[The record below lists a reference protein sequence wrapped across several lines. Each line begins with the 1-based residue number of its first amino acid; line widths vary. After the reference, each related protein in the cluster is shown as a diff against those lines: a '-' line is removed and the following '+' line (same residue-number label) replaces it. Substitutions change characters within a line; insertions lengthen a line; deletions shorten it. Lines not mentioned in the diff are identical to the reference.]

1 MRFRA
6 DKTGTGTSRQ
16 AASRLP
22 GQVGSEPVP
31 VLSDDPSQLAIVSA
45 ADDGYVMPLAVT
57 IRSAAAC
64 LSPTATLHWFIL
76 DGGVSDEN
84 RQRLEQCF
92 EPNRIALDW
101 VRADREALAGLP
113 VSEHVTLATYFR
125 ILIPRLLP
133 PWLEKVIYL
142 DSDLVVLRDLNELWR
157 EPLGDHWCLAAQDM
171 AAPYLD
177 AERVLANFHDCARYL
192 ASPRPLPNYEE
203 LALDG
208 RAKYFNAGVLVIDLA
223 RWRGADMTGQLLGCL
238 HEHRRHVL
246 WWDQYALNVV
256 LAGKWGSWTRGG
268 TRFRTST
275 PARRGGKAPST
286 RKPSGGSPATPS
298 SSTTRRRRSPGTTTT
313 PTRGATC
320 SITTSTRRRGRGGAR
335 GVHTSSPPRGGE
347 SASMPGIGRTAAAFN
362 SSRATSQ
369 EIGLR
374 RC

>member
-1 MRFRA
+1 MRW
-6 DKTGTGTSRQ
+6 
-16 AASRLP
+16 L
-22 GQVGSEPVP
+22 
-31 VLSDDPSQLAIVSA
+31 DDQLAIVSA

-64 LSPTATLHWFIL
+64 LSPAVKLNWFIL

-84 RQRLEQCF
+84 RERLEQCF
-92 EPNRIALDW
+92 EPNRVAIDW

-142 DSDLVVLRDLNELWR
+142 DSDLVVLQDLNELWR

-177 AERVLANFHDCARYL
+177 AERVLANFHQCARYL
-192 ASPRPLPNYEE
+192 ASPRPLPNYQE

-223 RWRGADMTGQLLGCL
+223 RWRSAVMTGRLLGCL
-238 HEHRRHVL
+238 RKHSRHVL

-256 LAGKWGSWTRGG
+256 LAGRWGELDPRWNQIPHIHAYPSWRESPFDEET
-268 TRFRTST
+268 FRRIVGDPFIVHYASAEKPWHYDNAHPRRDLFYHYLDQT
-275 PARRGGKAPST
+275 PWAGWRPRRPHFLSAPWRRKRLDAWNRTYRRGVQFLKRRIL
-286 RKPSGGSPATPS
+286 RK
-298 SSTTRRRRSPGTTTT
+298 
-313 PTRGATC
+313 
-320 SITTSTRRRGRGGAR
+320 
-335 GVHTSSPPRGGE
+335 
-347 SASMPGIGRTAAAFN
+347 SA
-362 SSRATSQ
+362 
-369 EIGLR
+369 
-374 RC
+374 